1 MQLRSTALSLALL
14 PLLLAAGLPALAAQT
29 PVKPEDERP
38 DDLLDILNTPIVSA
52 SKRVQKALESPQA
65 IEVITR
71 SQIQRMGVYRLQD
84 VLRLATSVSLLDM
97 DPQNTYAGIRGNLT
111 EGYPKNIQVLIDGV
125 PFYNSVRGAVDL
137 DNLPIP
143 LGLIEKIEIVRGP
156 SSPLYGAG
164 AVGGV
169 IAIYTQK
176 TGETSASAHL
186 GFAEGRQHYTA
197 DLTHQVGRLN
207 LAFGFDGGSS
217 QDSSFPYRPLGA
229 VSPFLRPTTLQA
241 EQLTHDASHQSKG
254 LFRGDYNSGATT
266 LSFSAGASRK
276 ATGTNF
282 GSGFVIP
289 YERFETEFSKLG
301 WQQVWAKNLRTE
313 ITVHSLGLRSVTGD
327 FLVPEST
334 LIDYDSRQVSF
345 QVNADPVEN
354 VHLVAGWDAR
364 NSTSSSILGGPIK
377 GARDHAWGV
386 FLLADWD
393 FLPAWVVSVGGR
405 HEKDSM
411 GGSHS
416 SPRAV
421 LSYKPSENSH
431 LRIGYYTS
439 ARSPQVL
446 EARISATT
454 PSRIIPNPDLTFE
467 QIDSVELGYRQAW
480 HGWTFDATV
489 FEMTFDDL
497 IARRTVLSTPPPSG
511 TRQYVNIS
519 GQSKNRG
526 IELMLQKALG
536 QLTLGGN
543 ATFLSFKDK
552 DQVDYVYTARETA
565 NLFASFVHGN
575 LNGYA
580 GLQYISGHR
589 IGNYLG
595 TPTFEEIGARL
606 RGQVNLNWDLSKHL
620 TLSLYGL
627 NLGGQ
632 HDAKGAGGALQ
643 SPILRGT
650 SREVGASIGLHW

>member
-1 MQLRSTALSLALL
+1 MNLRSTALSLAILS
-14 PLLLAAGLPALAAQT
+14 PLLASGLAAQV
-29 PVKPEDERP
+29 PVKPEDDRP

-84 VLRLATSVSLLDM
+84 VLRQATSVSLLDM

-169 IAIYTQK
+169 IAIYTRK
-176 TGETSASAHL
+176 ASEPSFSAHL
-186 GFAEGRQHYTA
+186 GVAEGKQHYTG
-197 DLTHQVGRLN
+197 DLTHQLGRLN

-217 QDSSFPYRPLGA
+217 QDSGFPYRPLGA
-229 VSPFLRPTTLQA
+229 VSAFLRPTPVQA
-241 EQLTHDASHQSKG
+241 EQLTHDASHHSKG
-254 LFRGDYNSGATT
+254 LLRGDYSLGATII
-266 LSFSAGASRK
+266 SFSAGASK
-276 ATGTNF
+276 KVTGTNF

-301 WQQVWAKNLRTE
+301 WQQAWAGSLRTE
-313 ITVHSLGLRSVTGD
+313 LTVHSLGLRSVTGD
-327 FLVPEST
+327 FLAPEST
-334 LIDYDSRQVSF
+334 LINYDSKQVSF
-345 QVNADPVEN
+345 QVNADPAGN
-354 VHLVAGWDAR
+354 LHLVAGWDAR
-364 NSTSSSILGGPIK
+364 NSKSSSVLGGPIR
-377 GARDHAWGV
+377 GARDQAWGI
-386 FLLADWD
+386 FLQGDWE
-393 FLPAWVVSVGGR
+393 FLPAWAISLGGR
-405 HEKDSM
+405 YEKDSM
-411 GGSHS
+411 GGSHAA
-416 SPRAV
+416 PRAI
-421 LSYKPSENSH
+421 LSYKPSESSH
-431 LRIGYYTS
+431 LRFGYYTS

-454 PSRIIPNPDLTFE
+454 PSRIIPNPDLKFE
-467 QIDSVELGYRQAW
+467 QIDSIELGYRQAW
-480 HGWTFDATV
+480 HGWTLDTTV

-497 IARRTVLSTPPPSG
+497 IARRTVLPTPPPSG

-526 IELMLQKALG
+526 IELMLQKTLG

-552 DQVDYVYTARETA
+552 DHLDYVYTAKETA
-565 NLFASFVHGN
+565 NLFASFVQGS

-580 GLQYISGHR
+580 GLQYIGGHR